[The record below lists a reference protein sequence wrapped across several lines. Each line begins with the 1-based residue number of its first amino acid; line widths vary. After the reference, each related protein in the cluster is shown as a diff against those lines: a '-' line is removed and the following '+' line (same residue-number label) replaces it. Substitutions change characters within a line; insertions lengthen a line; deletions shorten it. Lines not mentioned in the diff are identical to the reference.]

1 MNRRNGMWL
10 TVLCILAAGIFTTS
24 VTSSFVRESTEA
36 AMAAVTET
44 EARGAQISVPR
55 EASVPEASLKA
66 LMDQADAGVRGKGGK
81 APQAAGKIH
90 SDFERGF
97 IRASVVKYDD
107 LAACGYSM
115 ANVKAK
121 GLQRTEGKEY
131 VVQDGDII
139 EFLFNV

>member
-36 AMAAVTET
+36 AMVAVTET

-66 LMDQADAGVRGKGGK
+66 LMDQADAGVH
-81 APQAAGKIH
+81 Q
-90 SDFERGF
+90 S
-97 IRASVVKYDD
+97 
-107 LAACGYSM
+107 L
-115 ANVKAK
+115 
-121 GLQRTEGKEY
+121 
-131 VVQDGDII
+131 
-139 EFLFNV
+139 